1 MTLSIVGLSKRLGG
15 RAVLAGVEL
24 AGERGQCFALLG
36 DNGAGKSTL
45 LRILAGILEADH
57 GRATLGGASILGP
70 HAPARARVGY
80 VPEAADPP
88 PHMTPR
94 EVSALVAALKRAP
107 PPGPETIERLALSA
121 FWDRP
126 TGSLSLGQRRR
137 ACLAAALVGDVGLL
151 LLDEPT
157 NGLDQGGVAE
167 LAALVRERCTAGVT
181 ALIATHDLAFTEAI
195 GATRLRLLD
204 GRIVA

>member
-1 MTLSIVGLSKRLGG
+1 MTLSVVGLSKRLGG
-15 RAVLAGVEL
+15 RAVLREVAL
-24 AGERGQCFALLG
+24 SGEGGTCFALLG

-45 LRILAGILEADH
+45 LRILGGILEADA

-88 PHMTPR
+88 PHLTPR
-94 EVSALVAALKRAP
+94 EVCALVAALKGTA
-107 PPGPETIERLALSA
+107 PPGPETIERLALGA

-167 LAALVRERCTAGVT
+167 LSALVRERCGAGVT
-181 ALIATHDLAFTEAI
+181 ALVATHDLAFAEAI
-195 GATRLRLLD
+195 GATRLRLVE
-204 GRIVA
+204 GRVIA